1 MSLDYENVDNLTLF
15 TAAQDS
21 GYLGTYS
28 DFEGIAVAGETS
40 DLFEYLDDVSEV
52 F

>member
-15 TAAQDS
+15 AAAQDS

-40 DLFEYLDDVSEV
+40 DLFEYLDDVSE